1 MVSLTQSITPKILV
15 IIEILVEFIKN
26 LLHEIGRGC
35 CDFNYDLYTRIVPKP
50 PPKPKA
56 PATVDGA
63 KSLSGK
69 KKLKS
74 GKFDKK
80 KGKRDRS
87 KSPPKKKKN

>member
-1 MVSLTQSITPKILV
+1 MFVGS
-15 IIEILVEFIKN
+15 KN
-26 LLHEIGRGC
+26 PFVLLKFFCKPGRGC

-56 PATVDGA
+56 PTTSTDAA
-63 KSLSGK
+63 KSLGGK

-80 KGKRDRS
+80 KGKRERS

>member
-1 MVSLTQSITPKILV
+1 MWKVFFFTKKP
-15 IIEILVEFIKN
+15 
-26 LLHEIGRGC
+26 GRGC

-50 PPKPKA
+50 PPKPKV
-56 PATVDGA
+56 PTTVDGS

-87 KSPPKKKKN
+87 KSPPKKKKNWSENLRFVIII